1 MLGDYTKDRLL
12 EEQTFIK
19 PVLCAHIILL
29 ELHPLIFMDEG
40 YVLEQGTPEEVFEN
54 PKEERTKQFLGSFG
68 N

>member
-40 YVLEQGTPEEVFEN
+40 SGSRSLSSTN
-54 PKEERTKQFLGSFG
+54 TKVSQLIRGIG
-68 N
+68 RI